1 MKTSRLS
8 SRRAMTGV
16 EILLVVAGVAALI
29 AWVKP
34 SLLPGASKRAATGT
48 AATAALV
55 AATDAPAA
63 VAAASVAKI
72 AEANAAAPASP
83 ARDFISQEAP
93 LALTL
98 LPSPDPTALLEA
110 ERRRSAVMEG
120 RLDEARRRYE
130 SATKESADLR
140 RERDEALAARQ
151 AADLAIE
158 QAAAAEHA
166 RTMQAICLGI
176 LALIAGGAWLY
187 TLISRISPATLG
199 KVAADIRA
207 GANPISA
214 MNERLAPRLHDL
226 VRRAAQLATEPKD
239 A

>member
-1 MKTSRLS
+1 MRLS
-8 SRRAMTGV
+8 SSRAMTGV
-16 EILLVVAGVAALI
+16 EIIIVVAAIGVI
-29 AWVKP
+29 GAWIVKP
-34 SLLPGASKRAATGT
+34 KLFPGDSRRAAQST

-72 AEANAAAPASP
+72 AEANAVAPASP
-83 ARDFISQEAP
+83 SRDFISQEAP

-98 LPSPDPTALLEA
+98 LPAPDPTALLEA

-130 SATKESADLR
+130 SAAKESADLR
-140 RERDEALAARQ
+140 RERDAAIAARQ

-166 RTMQAICLGI
+166 RTMQAIGAGV
-176 LALIAGGAWLY
+176 LALLAAGAWLY
-187 TLISRISPATLG
+187 TRIYSISPATLG
-199 KVAADIRA
+199 SVAADIRS

-214 MNERLAPRLHDL
+214 LNEHLAPRLHAR
-226 VRRAAQLATEPKD
+226 VRRAAQLATDPKD
-239 A
+239 P